1 MFAFC
6 TKSGRRLFC
15 NTDSNFS
22 RKYRVCNI
30 LRRLNALFSPTFWA
44 EKLGFWRSANFSCGR
59 TFRKSYLIRHLIFFI
74 GTKTYVW
81 PRICQQTAALV
92 DLLSGDIFILL
103 SSVSSNKQER
113 KENNF
118 SFFFTNQNIRKEID
132 ILFY

>member
-1 MFAFC
+1 MEVVGSIC
-6 TKSGRRLFC
+6 SVIPTRISHG
-15 NTDSNFS
+15 NIES
-22 RKYRVCNI
+22 NI
-30 LRRLNALFSPTFWA
+30 LRRLNTLFSPTFWA

-92 DLLSGDIFILL
+92 DLLSGYVIFFILL
-103 SSVSSNKQER
+103 SSISSNKQER